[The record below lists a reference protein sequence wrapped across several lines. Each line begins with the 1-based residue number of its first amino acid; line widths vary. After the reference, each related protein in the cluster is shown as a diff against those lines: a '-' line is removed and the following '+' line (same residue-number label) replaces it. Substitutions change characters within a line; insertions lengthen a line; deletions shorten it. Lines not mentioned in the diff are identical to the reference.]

1 MWVTM
6 NPLTGHCPD
15 GPRLVEGESLGRREA
30 KRFGFVPLAEV
41 RTLFRVWARG
51 CLLVMALF
59 GAMPVAS
66 AQSMAKATD
75 LPCYER
81 DIQPILV
88 ERCMSC
94 HLEPEHSL
102 RTYKDVKMRA
112 YGIYR
117 EVMVGNKNMSAKL
130 TSAEREMFAA
140 WYKAD
145 SPVCPDPT
153 RAK

>member
-1 MWVTM
+1 
-6 NPLTGHCPD
+6 
-15 GPRLVEGESLGRREA
+15 
-30 KRFGFVPLAEV
+30 
-41 RTLFRVWARG
+41 
-51 CLLVMALF
+51 MALF
-59 GAMPVAS
+59 GAMPVAF

-81 DIQPILV
+81 DIQPILL

-102 RTYKDVKMRA
+102 RTYRDVKSRA

-130 TSAEREMFAA
+130 TSTEREMFAA

-153 RAK
+153 RASK